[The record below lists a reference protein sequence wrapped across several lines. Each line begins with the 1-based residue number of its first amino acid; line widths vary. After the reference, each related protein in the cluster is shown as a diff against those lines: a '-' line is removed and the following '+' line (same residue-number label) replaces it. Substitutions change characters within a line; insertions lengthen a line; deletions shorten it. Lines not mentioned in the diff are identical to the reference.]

1 MEAMRTLIPFLF
13 LCCVLS
19 AQVNE
24 PDRLMQAFTD
34 RAMADSVARM
44 ATDERIK
51 MYEALVNYK
60 PGDFHYQS
68 LLAGA
73 FIQKMRETMDP
84 AYLDRAS
91 KIVEAVLS
99 ADGADYEAL
108 RLRSQI
114 ELERH
119 DFTKVAEYSREL
131 IANSPEDPWNW
142 GTLGDSLMELGQYD
156 KAAEAYQRMVNM
168 RPDLSSYN
176 RASYYR
182 FVSGD
187 AAGAVEVMKRAI
199 DAGSR
204 SSENVAWCYVDLGN
218 MYFKIGRVS
227 DAEGA
232 YLSALRA
239 FPGYYPAYAGQGRAY
254 AAQGRITEA
263 IESYKRAQSAVPLVE
278 YAGALQ
284 DLYALSGRPEV
295 ARKQAEMVD
304 MIDKMEQASGLNV
317 NRNLAMAYADRD
329 RKTDRALDLVQRE
342 LSGRRDIYTY
352 DALAWALYKNR
363 KYEEAGKAT
372 EKALELGTPEPAFY
386 YHAGMIAR
394 ALGQTDLARK
404 HLEKALTLNARFD
417 PRQAPLAEAALKE
430 MAQ

>member
-1 MEAMRTLIPFLF
+1 MRTFLPFF
-13 LCCVLS
+13 VLCCISS

-34 RAMADSVARM
+34 REMADKVARM

-51 MYEALVNYK
+51 MYETLANYK
-60 PGDFHYQS
+60 PGDFHYQN
-68 LLAGA
+68 LLAGT

-84 AYLDRAS
+84 GYLDRAS
-91 KIVEAVLS
+91 KIVNAVLS

-119 DFTKVAEYSREL
+119 NFTQVAEYSREL
-131 IANSPEDPWNW
+131 IASSPEDPWNW

-187 AAGAVEVMKRAI
+187 AAGAIEVMKRAI

-204 SSENVAWCYVDLGN
+204 SMENVAWCYVDLGN
-218 MYFKIGRVS
+218 MYFKIGKLS
-227 DAEGA
+227 EAERA

-239 FPGYYPAYAGQGRAY
+239 FPGYYPAHAGLGRAY
-254 AAQGRITEA
+254 AAQGKIQEA
-263 IESYKRAQSAVPLVE
+263 IESYKRAQASVPLVE

-284 DLYALSGRPEV
+284 DLYALAGQPDE
-295 ARKQAEMVD
+295 ARKQAEMID
-304 MIDKMEQASGLNV
+304 MIDKMEQATGLNV

-329 RKTDRALDLVQRE
+329 RNLDRALALVAGE
-342 LSGRRDIYTY
+342 LRGRRDIYTY
-352 DALAWALYKNR
+352 DALAWSLYKNK
-363 KYEEAGKAT
+363 KYEEAGQAK

-386 YHAGMIAR
+386 YHAGMIER
-394 ALGQTDLARK
+394 ALGQTDQARK
-404 HLEKALTLNARFD
+404 HLERALALNARFD

-430 MAQ
+430 IAQ

>member
-1 MEAMRTLIPFLF
+1 MRTTISFLF
-13 LCCVLS
+13 LCGAAL
-19 AQVNE
+19 AQSNE
-24 PDRLMQAFTD
+24 PDRLMQAFAD
-34 RAMADSVARM
+34 RAMADKVAGM

-51 MYEALVNYK
+51 MYETLANYK

-68 LLAGA
+68 LLAGS

-84 AYLDRAS
+84 GYLDRAS

-119 DFTKVAEYSREL
+119 NFTKVAEYSREL
-131 IANSPEDPWNW
+131 IASSPEDPWNW

-182 FVSGD
+182 FVAGD
-187 AAGAVEVMKRAI
+187 SAGAIEVMKRAI
-199 DAGSR
+199 SAGSR
-204 SSENVAWCYVDLGN
+204 SMENVAWCDVDLGN
-218 MYFKIGRVS
+218 MYFKIGQVS
-227 DAEGA
+227 DAERA

-239 FPGYYPAYAGQGRAY
+239 FPGYYPAHAGLGRAY
-254 AAQGRITEA
+254 AAQGKIPEA
-263 IESYKRAQSAVPLVE
+263 IQSYKRAQSSVPLVE

-284 DLYALSGRPEV
+284 DLYALAGQPDE

-329 RKTDRALDLVQRE
+329 RKLDRALELVERE

-352 DALAWALYKNR
+352 DALAWALYKN
-363 KYEEAGKAT
+363 KKFDEAGKAK

-386 YHAGMIAR
+386 YHAGMIER
-394 ALGQTDLARK
+394 ALGQTDQARK
-404 HLEKALTLNARFD
+404 HLAKALALNARFD

-430 MAQ
+430 IAQ

>member
-1 MEAMRTLIPFLF
+1 MRATILILF
-13 LCCVLS
+13 LSCVSS
-19 AQVNE
+19 AQTNE

-34 RAMADSVARM
+34 RAMADKVAVM

-51 MYEALVNYK
+51 MYEALARYNTS
-60 PGDFHYQS
+60 DLHYQN
-68 LLAGA
+68 LLAGS

-84 AYLDRAS
+84 GYLDRAS
-91 KIVEAVLS
+91 KIVDTVLS
-99 ADGADYEAL
+99 ADATDYEAL
-108 RLRSQI
+108 RLRSLI

-119 DFTKVAEYSREL
+119 NFTKVAEYSRAL
-131 IANSPEDPWNW
+131 TASSPEDPWNW

-187 AAGAVEVMKRAI
+187 AAGAIEVMKRAI

-218 MYFKIGRVS
+218 MYFKTGQLNE
-227 DAEGA
+227 AERA

-239 FPGYYPAYAGQGRAY
+239 FPGYYPAHAGLGRAY
-254 AAQGRITEA
+254 AAEGRIPEA
-263 IESYKRAQSAVPLVE
+263 VQSYKRAQSSVPLVE

-284 DLYALSGRPEV
+284 DLYALAGQPDD
-295 ARKQAEMVD
+295 ARQQAEMVD

-317 NRNLAMAYADRD
+317 NRNLALAYLDRD
-329 RKTDRALDLVQRE
+329 RKVDRALALVEGE
-342 LSGRRDIYTY
+342 LRGRRDIYTY
-352 DALAWALYKNR
+352 DALAWALYKNK
-363 KYEEAGKAT
+363 KYEEAGKAK

-386 YHAGMIAR
+386 YHAGMIER
-394 ALGQTDLARK
+394 ALGQTDQARK
-404 HLEKALTLNARFD
+404 HFERALQLNACFD
-417 PRQAPLAEAALKE
+417 PRQAPLAQAALKE
-430 MAQ
+430 ISQ

>member
-1 MEAMRTLIPFLF
+1 MRAIIPFLS
-13 LCCVLS
+13 LCSVLS

-34 RAMADSVARM
+34 RTMVDKVAGI

-51 MYEALVNYK
+51 MYETLVNYK
-60 PGDFHYQS
+60 PGDLHYQS
-68 LLAGA
+68 LLAGV

-84 AYLDRAS
+84 GYLDRAA
-91 KIVEAVLS
+91 KIVENVLA

-119 DFTKVAEYSREL
+119 NFTKVAEYSREL
-131 IANSPEDPWNW
+131 TTSSPADPWNW

-156 KAAEAYQRMVNM
+156 KAAEAYQRMISL

-182 FVSGD
+182 FVAGD
-187 AAGAVEVMKRAI
+187 AAGAIEVMKRAI
-199 DAGSR
+199 NAGSR
-204 SSENVAWCYVDLGN
+204 SMENVAWCFVDLGN
-218 MYFKIGRVS
+218 MYFKIGQVA
-227 DAEGA
+227 DAGRA

-239 FPGYYPAYAGQGRAY
+239 FPGYYPAYAGLGRAY
-254 AAQGRITEA
+254 AAQGKRAEA

-278 YAGALQ
+278 YAGALE
-284 DLYALSGRPEV
+284 DLYELAGKPDA

-304 MIDKMEQASGLNV
+304 MIDKMERSSGLNV
-317 NRNLAMAYADRD
+317 NRNLAMAYADHDCKLR
-329 RKTDRALDLVQRE
+329 RALALVEGE

-352 DALAWALYKNR
+352 DALAWTLYKNK
-363 KYEEAGKAT
+363 KYGEAAKAK

-386 YHAGMIAR
+386 YHAGMIEH
-394 ALGQTDLARK
+394 ALGQADQARK
-404 HLEKALTLNARFD
+404 HLEKALALNARFD
-417 PRQAPLAEAALKE
+417 PRQAPLAETALRE

>member
-1 MEAMRTLIPFLF
+1 MRAIIPFLF
-13 LCCVLS
+13 LCGFAS

-34 RAMADSVARM
+34 RTMADQVARM

-51 MYEALVNYK
+51 MYETLVNYK
-60 PGDFHYQS
+60 PGDLHYQS
-68 LLAGA
+68 LLAGV

-84 AYLDRAS
+84 GYLDRAAE
-91 KIVEAVLS
+91 IVEAVL
-99 ADGADYEAL
+99 ANDGADYEAL

-119 DFTKVAEYSREL
+119 NFTKVAEYSREL
-131 IANSPEDPWNW
+131 TTSSPEDPWNW

-156 KAAEAYQRMVNM
+156 KAAEAYQRMISL

-187 AAGAVEVMKRAI
+187 AAGAIEVMKRAI
-199 DAGSR
+199 NAGSR
-204 SSENVAWCYVDLGN
+204 SMENVAWCFVDLGN
-218 MYFKIGRVS
+218 MYFKTGQVA
-227 DAEGA
+227 DAERA

-239 FPGYYPAYAGQGRAY
+239 FPGYYPAYAGLGRAY
-254 AAQGRITEA
+254 AAQGKTAEA
-263 IESYKRAQSAVPLVE
+263 IESYKRAQAAVPLVE
-278 YAGALQ
+278 YAGALE
-284 DLYALSGRPEV
+284 DLYALAGKPDEV
-295 ARKQAEMVD
+295 RKQAEMVD
-304 MIDKMEQASGLNV
+304 MIDKMERSSGLNV
-317 NRNLAMAYADRD
+317 NRNLAMAYADHD
-329 RKTDRALDLVQRE
+329 CKVDRALALVERE

-352 DALAWALYKNR
+352 DALAWTLYKNK
-363 KYEEAGKAT
+363 KYGEAAKAK

-386 YHAGMIAR
+386 YHAGMIER
-394 ALGQTDLARK
+394 ALGQTDQARK
-404 HLEKALTLNARFD
+404 HLEKALALNTRFD
-417 PRQAPLAEAALKE
+417 PRQAPLAETALRE

>member
-1 MEAMRTLIPFLF
+1 MRAIIIFSLLISALR
-13 LCCVLS
+13 

-24 PDRLMQAFTD
+24 PDRLLQTLTD
-34 RAMADSVARM
+34 RAMADHVANM

-60 PGDFHYQS
+60 PSDLHYQS

-84 AYLDRAS
+84 GYLDRAAQ
-91 KIVEAVLS
+91 IVHAALATDS
-99 ADGADYEAL
+99 NDYEAL

-119 DFTKVAEYSREL
+119 NFTKVAEYSREL
-131 IANSPEDPWNW
+131 TASAPDDPWNW

-156 KAAEAYQRMVNM
+156 KAADAYQRMVSL

-182 FVSGD
+182 FVAGD
-187 AAGAVEVMKRAI
+187 AAGAIEVMKQAI
-199 DAGSR
+199 NAGSR
-204 SSENVAWCYVDLGN
+204 SMENVAWCYADLGN
-218 MYFKIGRVS
+218 MYFKIGQVA
-227 DAEGA
+227 DAERA

-239 FPGYYPAYAGQGRAY
+239 FPGYYPAYAGLGRAY
-254 AAQGRITEA
+254 AAQGRIAEA
-263 IESYKRAQSAVPLVE
+263 IDSYKRAQSAVPLVE

-284 DLYALSGRPEV
+284 DLYTLARQPEE
-295 ARKQAEMVD
+295 ARKQAGMVD
-304 MIDKMEQASGLNV
+304 MINKMEQASGLNV

-329 RKTDRALDLVQRE
+329 RNLDRALSLVESE

-352 DALAWALYKNR
+352 DALAWALYKNK
-363 KYEEAGKAT
+363 KYDQAAKAK

-386 YHAGMIAR
+386 YHAGMIER
-394 ALGQTDLARK
+394 ALGQNDVARK
-404 HLEKALTLNARFD
+404 HLEKALALNARFD

-430 MAQ
+430 IAQ

>member
-1 MEAMRTLIPFLF
+1 MRAILSFLF
-13 LCCVLS
+13 LCCVSS

-34 RAMADSVARM
+34 RAMADQVARM

-51 MYEALVNYK
+51 MYETLANYK

-68 LLAGA
+68 LLAGS

-84 AYLDRAS
+84 GYLDRAS
-91 KIVEAVLS
+91 KIVDAVLS

-119 DFTKVAEYSREL
+119 NFTKVAEYSREL
-131 IANSPEDPWNW
+131 IASSPEDPWNW

-187 AAGAVEVMKRAI
+187 AAGAIEVMKRAI
-199 DAGSR
+199 GAGSR
-204 SSENVAWCYVDLGN
+204 SMENVAWCYVDLGN
-218 MYFKIGRVS
+218 MYFKIGQVGE
-227 DAEGA
+227 AERA
-232 YLSALRA
+232 DLSALRA
-239 FPGYYPAYAGQGRAY
+239 FPGYYPAHAGLGRAY
-254 AAQGRITEA
+254 AAQGKIPEA
-263 IESYKRAQSAVPLVE
+263 IESYKRAQASVPLVE

-284 DLYALSGRPEV
+284 DLYALAGQPDE

-329 RKTDRALDLVQRE
+329 RKLDRALALVEGE
-342 LSGRRDIYTY
+342 LRGRRDIYTY
-352 DALAWALYKNR
+352 DALAWALYKNK
-363 KYEEAGKAT
+363 KYEEARKAK

-386 YHAGMIAR
+386 YHAGMIER
-394 ALGQTDLARK
+394 ALGQTDQARK
-404 HLEKALTLNARFD
+404 HLQKALALNARFD
-417 PRQAPLAEAALKE
+417 PRQAPLAVAALKE
-430 MAQ
+430 IAQ

>member
-1 MEAMRTLIPFLF
+1 MRATILILF
-13 LCCVLS
+13 LSCVSS
-19 AQVNE
+19 AQTNE

-34 RAMADSVARM
+34 RAMADKVAVM

-51 MYEALVNYK
+51 MYEALARYNTA
-60 PGDFHYQS
+60 DLHYQN
-68 LLAGA
+68 LLAGS

-84 AYLDRAS
+84 GYLERAS
-91 KIVEAVLS
+91 KIVDTVLS
-99 ADGADYEAL
+99 ADGTDYEAL
-108 RLRSQI
+108 RLRSLI

-119 DFTKVAEYSREL
+119 NFTKVAEYSRAL
-131 IANSPEDPWNW
+131 TASSPEDPWNW

-182 FVSGD
+182 FVAGD
-187 AAGAVEVMKRAI
+187 AAGAIEVMKRAI

-218 MYFKIGRVS
+218 MYFKTGKLS
-227 DAEGA
+227 EAERA
-232 YLSALRA
+232 YLSALKA
-239 FPGYYPAYAGQGRAY
+239 FPGYYPAHAGLGRAY
-254 AAQGRITEA
+254 AAEGKIPEA
-263 IESYKRAQSAVPLVE
+263 IRSYKRAQSSVPLVE

-284 DLYALSGRPEV
+284 DLYTLAGQSDE

-317 NRNLAMAYADRD
+317 NRNLALAYLDRD
-329 RKTDRALDLVQRE
+329 RNPDRALALIEAE
-342 LSGRRDIYTY
+342 LRGRRDIYTY
-352 DALAWALYKNR
+352 DALAWALYKN
-363 KYEEAGKAT
+363 KKFEEAARAK

-386 YHAGMIAR
+386 YHAGMIER
-394 ALGQTDLARK
+394 ALGETDQARK
-404 HLEKALTLNARFD
+404 HLQRALELNARFD

-430 MAQ
+430 IAQ

>member
-1 MEAMRTLIPFLF
+1 MRTIIPFLF
-13 LCCVLS
+13 LCCVS
-19 AQVNE
+19 WAQVNE

-34 RAMADSVARM
+34 RAMADKVARM

-51 MYEALVNYK
+51 MYETLVNYK
-60 PGDFHYQS
+60 PSDLHYQN
-68 LLAGA
+68 LLAGT

-84 AYLDRAS
+84 GYLDRAS
-91 KIVEAVLS
+91 KIVDAVLS

-119 DFTKVAEYSREL
+119 NFTKVAEFSREL
-131 IANSPEDPWNW
+131 IASSPEDPWNW

-156 KAAEAYQRMVNM
+156 KAADAYQRMVNM

-182 FVSGD
+182 FVAGD
-187 AAGAVEVMKRAI
+187 AAGAIEVMKRAI
-199 DAGSR
+199 GAGSR
-204 SSENVAWCYVDLGN
+204 SAENVAWCYVDLGN
-218 MYFKIGRVS
+218 MYFKIGQVS
-227 DAEGA
+227 EAERA

-239 FPGYYPAYAGQGRAY
+239 FPGYYPAHAGLGRAY
-254 AAQGRITEA
+254 AAQGRIPEA
-263 IESYKRAQSAVPLVE
+263 IESYKRAQASVPLVE

-284 DLYALSGRPEV
+284 DLYALAGQRDEAS
-295 ARKQAEMVD
+295 KQAEMVD

-329 RKTDRALDLVQRE
+329 RKVDRALTLVEGE
-342 LSGRRDIYTY
+342 LRGRRDIYTY
-352 DALAWALYKNR
+352 DALAWALYKNK
-363 KYEEAGKAT
+363 KYDQAGEAKD
-372 EKALELGTPEPAFY
+372 KALELGTPEPAFY
-386 YHAGMIAR
+386 YHAGMIER
-394 ALGQTDLARK
+394 ALGQTDQARK
-404 HLEKALTLNARFD
+404 HLEKALALNARFD

-430 MAQ
+430 IAQ

>member
-1 MEAMRTLIPFLF
+1 MRTIIPFLF
-13 LCCVLS
+13 FCSISL

-34 RAMADSVARM
+34 RAMADKVARL

-51 MYEALVNYK
+51 MYQTLVNYK
-60 PGDFHYQS
+60 PGDLHYQN
-68 LLAGA
+68 LLAGS

-84 AYLDRAS
+84 GYLDRAS
-91 KIVEAVLS
+91 KIVEAVLA

-131 IANSPEDPWNW
+131 IGSSPEDPWNW
-142 GTLGDSLMELGQYD
+142 GTLGDSLMELGQYG

-176 RASYYR
+176 RASYYH

-187 AAGAVEVMKRAI
+187 AAGAIEVMKRAI
-199 DAGSR
+199 GAGSQ
-204 SSENVAWCYVDLGN
+204 SMENVAWCYVDLGN
-218 MYFKIGRVS
+218 MYFKIGQVS
-227 DAEGA
+227 EAERA

-239 FPGYYPAYAGQGRAY
+239 FPGYYPAYAGMGRAY
-254 AAQGRITEA
+254 AAQGKIPEA
-263 IESYKRAQSAVPLVE
+263 IESYKRAQSSVPLVE

-284 DLYALSGRPEV
+284 DLYALAGQPDE

-329 RKTDRALDLVQRE
+329 RKADRALALVERE

-352 DALAWALYKNR
+352 DALAWALYKNK
-363 KYEEAGKAT
+363 KYEEAGQAK

-386 YHAGMIAR
+386 YHAGMIER
-394 ALGQTDLARK
+394 ALGQTGQARK
-404 HLEKALTLNARFD
+404 HLEKALALNARFD

-430 MAQ
+430 IAQ